1 MGSLDSAG
9 QESTSNHD
17 LRRGDDEMAIIK
29 KSFVAKKS
37 ALRCASGVEMQKV
50 DAIGFASM
58 PTSLQST
65 LNDLAESFAASI
77 LEAIRSVSLHDL
89 IQSNGQTKPN
99 GRSPRAAS
107 APAAVPVERPSA
119 RTSGRLRR
127 RSPEDIAAALGRIVS
142 LVKKHRD
149 GLRAEQIRSELGLE
163 AKEMP
168 RILKEGLDQRALK
181 SKGQKRATTY
191 FAA

>member
-1 MGSLDSAG
+1 
-9 QESTSNHD
+9 
-17 LRRGDDEMAIIK
+17 MAIIK

-37 ALRCASGVEMQKV
+37 ALRCASGVEMQMV